1 MKRVIYSL
9 FVFGII
15 LVGLTGCDTK
25 NDGIKFKNDYEK
37 LNGVT
42 NSSGNEHRTVSI
54 EEDNSFVYSTT
65 EEIIAKIN
73 NNDTFYV
80 YFGSPYCPWCRSV
93 IEKAI
98 SVANSKGIDKI
109 YYIDIWDDNYTE
121 LLRDTYKI
129 NDENEAELVK
139 EGSDD
144 YKELLQLFDNV
155 LSDYSLKDNEGNK
168 VLVGEKRIYAP
179 NFIYIENGKA
189 VKLTTGISEMQNDS
203 REKLTNE
210 ILEDEELQF
219 LEFFTS
225 ESNICEK
232 DSKC

>member
-144 YKELLQLFDNV
+144 YKELFLVVLF
-155 LSDYSLKDNEGNK
+155 
-168 VLVGEKRIYAP
+168 RIA
-179 NFIYIENGKA
+179 
-189 VKLTTGISEMQNDS
+189 
-203 REKLTNE
+203 E
-210 ILEDEELQF
+210 ILIQITLVTKIFHHIGVIRNKCGQLRHVFVLTDLSVSHF
-219 LEFFTS
+219 LKSAFPA
-225 ESNICEK
+225 CRK
-232 DSKC
+232 RRV